1 MAAAPV
7 KSATGTLGT
16 WVDSRWAK
24 DLSDANRQSLFAC
37 LEGYWRKET
46 VDGVDY
52 VQVPGLVFWR
62 TVISG
67 TEYAAGKK
75 SVNLCKSGV
84 PYVAEISY
92 ITNMQNGHGTDAA
105 IEQISVLVDADKI
118 NLLLDA
124 SKAENSGLIIV
135 SGIYTTK

>member
-1 MAAAPV
+1 MATAPV
-7 KSATGTLGT
+7 KSASGTLGT

-24 DLSDANRQSLFAC
+24 DLSDANRQALFAC

-67 TEYAAGKK
+67 TEYAAG
-75 SVNLCKSGV
+75 
-84 PYVAEISY
+84 
-92 ITNMQNGHGTDAA
+92 
-105 IEQISVLVDADKI
+105 
-118 NLLLDA
+118 
-124 SKAENSGLIIV
+124 
-135 SGIYTTK
+135 